1 MEDPVA
7 ALVGA
12 VCPVVL
18 PQKALASLDTEPTEF
33 AKGVEV
39 LDSIVKVYTVYSR

>member
-12 VCPVVL
+12 ACLVVI